1 MTPRQGS
8 MAVQMQ
14 RFVRSSVGGGG
25 VSGVRGGLALGK
37 GGRGP
42 DGRTGEVD
50 ELLGGRVE
58 VLGEVVEAKDAG
70 DADTVTRRGR
80 LGW

>member
-1 MTPRQGS
+1 MG
-8 MAVQMQ
+8 
-14 RFVRSSVGGGG
+14 F
-25 VSGVRGGLALGK
+25 GK
-37 GGRGP
+37 WGEGA

-70 DADTVTRRGR
+70 DADTVIRQGR
-80 LGW
+80 LGC